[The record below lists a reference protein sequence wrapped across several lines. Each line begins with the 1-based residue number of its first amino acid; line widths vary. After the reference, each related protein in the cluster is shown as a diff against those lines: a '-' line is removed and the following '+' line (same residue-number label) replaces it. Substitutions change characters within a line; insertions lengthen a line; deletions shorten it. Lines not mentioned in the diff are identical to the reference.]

1 MFFFEKKNQKTF
13 MTLRPIKSPTAR
25 MPSLRAQRSNP
36 ERILHTPR
44 PKSSPAQSHKSL
56 FASFSSEKEES
67 FP

>member
-13 MTLRPIKSPTAR
+13 PTLGRGLPGQ
-25 MPSLRAQRSNP
+25 RAQNG
-36 ERILHTPR
+36 
-44 PKSSPAQSHKSL
+44 KSL